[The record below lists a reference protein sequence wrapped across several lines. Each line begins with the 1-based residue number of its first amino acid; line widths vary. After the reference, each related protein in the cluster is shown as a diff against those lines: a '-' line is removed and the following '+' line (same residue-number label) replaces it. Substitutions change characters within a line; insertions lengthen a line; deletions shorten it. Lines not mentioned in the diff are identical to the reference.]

1 VNPDPQQLPVST
13 LPADRVFR
21 LERGKLF
28 YLAGRP
34 PRPAAPKMRSRAKLR
49 LVPAP
54 AESSQSVTPSTE
66 ESR

>member
-1 VNPDPQQLPVST
+1 MNGEPQPDPVST

-54 AESSQSVTPSTE
+54 DESSQSVTPTK

>member
-1 VNPDPQQLPVST
+1 MNGEPQPDPVST

-34 PRPAAPKMRSRAKLR
+34 RPAAPKMRSRAKLR
-49 LVPAP
+49 LVPAQD
-54 AESSQSVTPSTE
+54 ESSQSATPSTE

>member
-1 VNPDPQQLPVST
+1 MNSDVHQLPVSK
-13 LPADRVFR
+13 LPADKVFS
-21 LERGKLF
+21 LERGKLY

-49 LVPAP
+49 LVQAP
-54 AESSQSVTPSTE
+54 SESSQSVAPSTE

>member
-1 VNPDPQQLPVST
+1 MSSDVHQLPVSK
-13 LPADRVFR
+13 LPVDKVFR
-21 LERGKLF
+21 LEQGKLY
-28 YLAGRP
+28 YLEGRP

-54 AESSQSVTPSTE
+54 AESSQSATPME

>member
-1 VNPDPQQLPVST
+1 VNPDVQQLPVSK
-13 LPADRVFR
+13 LPVDRVFR

-28 YLAGRP
+28 QIAGRP
-34 PRPAAPKMRSRAKLR
+34 RVATPKVRGRAKLR

-54 AESSQSVTPSTE
+54 DESSQSATPSTE

>member
-1 VNPDPQQLPVST
+1 MNADVHQLPVSK
-13 LPADRVFR
+13 LPVDKVFR
-21 LERGKLF
+21 LEQGKLY

-49 LVPAP
+49 LVPAS
-54 AESSQSVTPSTE
+54 AESSQSATPTE

>member
-1 VNPDPQQLPVST
+1 MNPDVHQLPVSK
-13 LPADRVFR
+13 LPVDKVYR
-21 LERGKLF
+21 LEQGKLY

-54 AESSQSVTPSTE
+54 GESSQSATPME

>member
-1 VNPDPQQLPVST
+1 MNGEPQPDRVST
-13 LPADRVFR
+13 LPVDRVFR
-21 LERGKLF
+21 LERGKLY

-49 LVPAP
+49 LVSAP
-54 AESSQSVTPSTE
+54 DESSQSATPTE

>member
-1 VNPDPQQLPVST
+1 MSGEPQPDQVST

-21 LERGKLF
+21 LERGKLY

-54 AESSQSVTPSTE
+54 DESSQSVTPSTE